1 MTTAQELLK
10 VTDHL
15 KSLAVTN
22 RQVVVVTG
30 ATGGIG
36 RAIVEDLAHDYAIV
50 AQGRDKHRLA
60 ELAGFGQQIYPV
72 RCDLEDTH
80 AFAETFGLL
89 PKVDALINAAAIAPR
104 YAFDDATAE
113 IWSEVMHLNV
123 TVPAELTRTLLPHL
137 RASTGTVV
145 YLGSGASR
153 TTSPNNVV
161 YAASKHALQALA
173 DGVRIRTEAD
183 RIRVA
188 TVAPGYVDTPMLE
201 WEDNYPLVLPDT
213 LIQPTTVARTIRHVI
228 EAPEDTQITEV
239 WVRPRS
245 EA

>member
-1 MTTAQELLK
+1 MNTAQEQLEI
-10 VTDHL
+10 TDHL
-15 KSLAVTN
+15 KELAVTN

-50 AQGRDKHRLA
+50 AQGRDKPRLA
-60 ELAGFGQQIYPV
+60 QLANLGQQIYPV
-72 RCDLEDTH
+72 QCDLTDTG
-80 AFAETFGLL
+80 ALAETFGLL

-113 IWSEVMHLNV
+113 IWSDVMHLNV
-123 TVPAELTRTLLPHL
+123 TVPSELTRILLPQL
-137 RASTGTVV
+137 RASTGTIV

-153 TTSPNNVV
+153 TTSPHNVV

-173 DGVRIRTEAD
+173 DGVRMRTEAD

-188 TVAPGYVDTPMLE
+188 TVAPGHVDTPMIE
-201 WEDNYPLVLPDT
+201 WDDNYPLVLPET
-213 LIQPTTVARTIRHVI
+213 LIQPATVARTIRHVI

-239 WVRPRS
+239 WVRPRA

>member
-1 MTTAQELLK
+1 MTTAQQLLK
-10 VTDHL
+10 ITDHL
-15 KSLAVTN
+15 KALAVTN
-22 RQVVVVTG
+22 RQVLVITG

-36 RAIVEDLAHDYAIV
+36 RAIVEELADDYAIV
-50 AQGRDKHRLA
+50 AQGRDEAKLA
-60 ELAGFGQQIYPV
+60 ELSRLGDEIYPV
-72 RCDLEDTH
+72 RCDLADTST
-80 AFAETFGLL
+80 FAETFGLL
-89 PKVDALINAAAIAPR
+89 PKVDALVHVAAIAPR

-123 TVPAELTRTLLPHL
+123 TVPAELTRTLLPQL
-137 RASTGTVV
+137 RESTGTVV
-145 YLGSGASR
+145 FLGSGASR

-173 DGVRIRTEAD
+173 DGIRMRTKAQ

-188 TVAPGYVDTPMLE
+188 TVAPGHVDTPMIE
-201 WEDNYPLVLPDT
+201 WDDDYPLTLPAP
-213 LIQPTTVARTIRHVI
+213 LIEPSTVARSIRHVI

-245 EA
+245 EI

>member
-1 MTTAQELLK
+1 MNTAQVLLK
-10 VTDHL
+10 ITDHL
-15 KSLAVTN
+15 KALAVTN

-36 RAIVEDLAHDYAIV
+36 RAIVEDLAHDYAVV
-50 AQGRDKHRLA
+50 AQGRDKNRLA
-60 ELAGFGQQIYPV
+60 KLAGLGQQVYPV
-72 RCDLEDTH
+72 RCDLQDTDS
-80 AFAETFGLL
+80 FAEVFGLL

-145 YLGSGASR
+145 FLGSGASR

-173 DGVRIRTEAD
+173 DGVRIRTQAD
-183 RIRVA
+183 NIRVT
-188 TVAPGYVDTPMLE
+188 TVSPGFVDTPMID
-201 WEDNYPLVLPDT
+201 WEDDYPLALPDT
-213 LIQPTTVARTIRHVI
+213 LIQPSTVARSIRHVI
-228 EAPEDTQITEV
+228 EAPDDTQITEV

>member
-15 KSLAVTN
+15 KALALTN

-36 RAIVEDLAHDYAIV
+36 RAIVADLAHDYAVV
-50 AQGRDKHRLA
+50 AQGRDTDRLA
-60 ELAGFGQQIYPV
+60 DLTRLGPQVYPV
-72 RCDLEDTH
+72 RCDLGDTQT
-80 AFAETFGLL
+80 FAETFGLL
-89 PKVDALINAAAIAPR
+89 PKVDALINAAAIAAR
-104 YAFDDATAE
+104 YAFDDATAA

-123 TVPAELTRTLLPHL
+123 TVPAELTRILLPHL
-137 RASTGTVV
+137 QSSTGTVV
-145 YLGSGASR
+145 FLGSGASR
-153 TTSPNNVV
+153 TTSSNNVV

-173 DGVRIRTEAD
+173 DGVRQRTEAD

-188 TVAPGYVDTPMLE
+188 TVAPGYVDTPMID
-201 WEDNYPLVLPDT
+201 WDDTYPLALPAT
-213 LIQPTTVARTIRHVI
+213 LIQPATVARTIRHVI